1 MCVRSLK
8 FDDYCERK
16 DSNKD
21 WIGGGDAAINTTA
34 EKGSHRGGDGEPGPE
49 GWEESSHDAGG
60 VPCRYEGFRVR
71 KGLRAGKA
79 GA

>member
-21 WIGGGDAAINTTA
+21 WIGGGDAAINKTA

-49 GWEESSHDAGG
+49 G
-60 VPCRYEGFRVR
+60 
-71 KGLRAGKA
+71 
-79 GA
+79 

>member
-21 WIGGGDAAINTTA
+21 WIGGRDAAINKMA
-34 EKGSHRGGDGEPGPE
+34 EKGLTEEGMVSRALKDEKSPAMMWRGPLQ
-49 GWEESSHDAGG
+49 
-60 VPCRYEGFRVR
+60 V
-71 KGLRAGKA
+71 
-79 GA
+79 